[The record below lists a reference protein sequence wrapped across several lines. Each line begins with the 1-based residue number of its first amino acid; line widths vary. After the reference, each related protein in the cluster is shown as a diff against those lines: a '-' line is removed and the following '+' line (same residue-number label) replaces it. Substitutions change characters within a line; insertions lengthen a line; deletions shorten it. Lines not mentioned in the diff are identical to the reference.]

1 MSTRKAEWDLHM
13 RHLLFTHKYSWPTVG
28 LAYPTF
34 PIPAIKRSL
43 TSPNLKPIYVTH
55 LLLSIIK
62 RSQSFSKLLPLYCE
76 RFMMIYYSL
85 LLSVFDG
92 LQEAARHVCQ
102 RMESM
107 ATSRMMK
114 ADSGRMYHGKEM
126 A

>member
-1 MSTRKAEWDLHM
+1 MPC
-13 RHLLFTHKYSWPTVG
+13 HLLGGQVAARHAIYLPDELYTMLNV
-28 LAYPTF
+28 AN
-34 PIPAIKRSL
+34 IKRSL
-43 TSPNLKPIYVTH
+43 PSPTP
-55 LLLSIIK
+55 
-62 RSQSFSKLLPLYCE
+62 LPLYCE

-107 ATSRMMK
+107 ATSRMMR

>member
-1 MSTRKAEWDLHM
+1 MPYICQTNYTQCITWQIYGILWA
-13 RHLLFTHKYSWPTVG
+13 T
-28 LAYPTF
+28 
-34 PIPAIKRSL
+34 IKRSL
-43 TSPNLKPIYVTH
+43 PSPNLLTLH
-55 LLLSIIK
+55 
-62 RSQSFSKLLPLYCE
+62 CE
-76 RFMMIYYSL
+76 RFMMLSYSL

>member
-1 MSTRKAEWDLHM
+1 MVSAALSSWKVFCVASNGLSC
-13 RHLLFTHKYSWPTVG
+13 FTFEKPFVMQKHFSAAINPPT
-28 LAYPTF
+28 LTF
-34 PIPAIKRSL
+34 D
-43 TSPNLKPIYVTH
+43 
-55 LLLSIIK
+55 LSITK

-85 LLSVFDG
+85 LLNVFDG

-107 ATSRMMK
+107 ATSRMMR

>member
-1 MSTRKAEWDLHM
+1 MESSHSKKITA
-13 RHLLFTHKYSWPTVG
+13 S
-28 LAYPTF
+28 

-62 RSQSFSKLLPLYCE
+62 RSQPFSKLLPLYCE

-85 LLSVFDG
+85 LLNVFDG

-107 ATSRMMK
+107 ATSRMMR

>member
-1 MSTRKAEWDLHM
+1 MPC
-13 RHLLFTHKYSWPTVG
+13 HLLGGQVAARH
-28 LAYPTF
+28 
-34 PIPAIKRSL
+34 AIKRSPP
-43 TSPNLKPIYVTH
+43 SPNLKTIYVTH
-55 LLLSIIK
+55 FDLSITK

-85 LLSVFDG
+85 LLNVFDG

-107 ATSRMMK
+107 ATSRIMR

>member
-1 MSTRKAEWDLHM
+1 MESSHSKKITA
-13 RHLLFTHKYSWPTVG
+13 S
-28 LAYPTF
+28 

-62 RSQSFSKLLPLYCE
+62 RSLPFPNLLPLYCE

-85 LLSVFDG
+85 LLNVFDG

-107 ATSRMMK
+107 ATSRMMR

>member
-1 MSTRKAEWDLHM
+1 MESSHSKKITASL
-13 RHLLFTHKYSWPTVG
+13 
-28 LAYPTF
+28 
-34 PIPAIKRSL
+34 IPAIKRSL

-55 LLLSIIK
+55 LLLATIK
-62 RSQSFSKLLPLYCE
+62 RSLPSPNLLPLYCE

-85 LLSVFDG
+85 LLNVFDG

-107 ATSRMMK
+107 ATSRMMR

>member
-1 MSTRKAEWDLHM
+1 MESSHSKKIMVSL
-13 RHLLFTHKYSWPTVG
+13 
-28 LAYPTF
+28 
-34 PIPAIKRSL
+34 IPAIKRSL

-62 RSQSFSKLLPLYCE
+62 RSQPFSKLLPLYCE

-85 LLSVFDG
+85 LLNVFDG

-107 ATSRMMK
+107 ATSRMMR